1 MSTFPTP
8 LPPAQASPGDPPV
21 AAADGL
27 VATDVVKTYGPLG
40 LDEVAPLGG
49 VALTV
54 APGESVAIMG
64 PSGSG
69 KTTLLHVLAGI
80 LTATAGSVTWRGRD
94 LARMSDRQRSALRRQ
109 DFGFVFKAGHL
120 LPELQAVHGVLA
132 GADQVPSSQRTARKT
147 ARASPRPRPACRRA
161 AGGGRPAPRPEHAG
175 QDARGQGG
183 DADPPVRHVG
193 RDGVEDERGDDVGG
207 QRLAGHRELQ
217 QGDRNR
223 PREHGHRPATT
234 DRQRHGQERPEQEAD
249 PAPDDTAEQA
259 DGEEESRRNHRV
271 HEHLVSARPRIQPSR
286 AHRSRVG
293 DGPGQPSSLRQGC
306 SRGHQP
312 RTAAR

>member
-132 GADQVPSSQRTARKT
+132 GADQVPEQPEDGEEDGEGQPQAAARVPPCRRRRSPSAT
-147 ARASPRPRPACRRA
+147 ARARRPGRPRPRRRCGPTGASRGPRRCRGRTGGRCRRA
-161 AGGGRPAPRPEHAG
+161 AAGWSPRAAAGRPQPSTRTRPPAGDDGPPAARSGASRTGGRPSPR
-175 QDARGQGG
+175 
-183 DADPPVRHVG
+183 RH
-193 RDGVEDERGDDVGG
+193 R
-207 QRLAGHRELQ
+207 
-217 QGDRNR
+217 
-223 PREHGHRPATT
+223 
-234 DRQRHGQERPEQEAD
+234 
-249 PAPDDTAEQA
+249 
-259 DGEEESRRNHRV
+259 
-271 HEHLVSARPRIQPSR
+271 
-286 AHRSRVG
+286 
-293 DGPGQPSSLRQGC
+293 
-306 SRGHQP
+306 
-312 RTAAR
+312 